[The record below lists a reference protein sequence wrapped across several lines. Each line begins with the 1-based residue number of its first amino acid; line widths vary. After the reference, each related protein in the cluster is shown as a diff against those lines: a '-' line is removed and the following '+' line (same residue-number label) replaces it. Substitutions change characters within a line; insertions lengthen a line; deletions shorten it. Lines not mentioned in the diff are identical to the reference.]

1 MNLLHS
7 YTALRTGCTPG
18 KTLNCL
24 AHSMHVSALRSRRS
38 LRSLARCARLAMLN
52 VLSHLEHL
60 QPFCTV
66 SKRLKTILDHVGVAL
81 AQSCLSGRLLRP
93 SWRHLGTFWCLLGP
107 SCRLLGESWRHLA
120 PSWRHL
126 GQSWRLLSPS

>member
-1 MNLLHS
+1 MNLLNS

-52 VLSHLEHL
+52 VLNHLKQICAVSRLHKPPKIALRNPQDTSQDKVQHRPILGSFKTRKQWKTSNQEHL
-60 QPFCTV
+60 ANKNIFLAAAPRV
-66 SKRLKTILDHVGVAL
+66 LDA
-81 AQSCLSGRLLRP
+81 
-93 SWRHLGTFWCLLGP
+93 
-107 SCRLLGESWRHLA
+107 
-120 PSWRHL
+120 
-126 GQSWRLLSPS
+126 